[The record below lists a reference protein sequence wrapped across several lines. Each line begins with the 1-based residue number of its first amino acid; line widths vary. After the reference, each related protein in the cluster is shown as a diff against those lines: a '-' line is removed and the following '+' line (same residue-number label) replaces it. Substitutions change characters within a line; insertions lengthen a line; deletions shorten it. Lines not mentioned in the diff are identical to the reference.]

1 MIILSTLSRRGK
13 PTALLLSMIT
23 WTLVTNS
30 SYGSISSF
38 PLSSILASKLAPLS
52 IKKISSGEANVVEVT
67 SGNEISGDDVIKD
80 ITKDKKGAICF
91 VVRRP
96 G

>member
-1 MIILSTLSRRGK
+1 MG
-13 PTALLLSMIT
+13 
-23 WTLVTNS
+23 
-30 SYGSISSF
+30 
-38 PLSSILASKLAPLS
+38 
-52 IKKISSGEANVVEVT
+52 SSGEANVVEVT

>member
-1 MIILSTLSRRGK
+1 MILSTLFRPLK
-13 PTALLLSMIT
+13 TTAILSMIT

-38 PLSSILASKLAPLS
+38 PLSSILEASLAPLS
-52 IKKISSGEANVVEVT
+52 IKKISSGESNVVEVT
-67 SGNEISGDDVIKD
+67 SGNKVSGDDVIKEATFD
-80 ITKDKKGAICF
+80 MKGSICF